1 MSEIKQQTF
10 DALAFEEERYQI
22 YCQTERIYQ
31 AAEVSSAV
39 LSSTPA
45 PLSDS
50 ALDADWDARLGFE
63 PTEAQWHDRE
73 YRAAYIQAIA
83 RKYDEKY
90 NLS

>member
-22 YCQTERIYQ
+22 FQQTEQTYQ

-50 ALDADWDARLGFE
+50 ALDADWDARLSFE
-63 PTEAQWHDRE
+63 PTEAQWHDPE

-83 RKYDEKY
+83 LKYDEKY

>member
-1 MSEIKQQTF
+1 MVTRIHRGSTPF

-22 YCQTERIYQ
+22 FQQTEN
-31 AAEVSSAV
+31 S
-39 LSSTPA
+39 A

-50 ALDADWDARLGFE
+50 ALDADWDGRLGFE
-63 PTEAQWHDRE
+63 PTEAQWHDPA